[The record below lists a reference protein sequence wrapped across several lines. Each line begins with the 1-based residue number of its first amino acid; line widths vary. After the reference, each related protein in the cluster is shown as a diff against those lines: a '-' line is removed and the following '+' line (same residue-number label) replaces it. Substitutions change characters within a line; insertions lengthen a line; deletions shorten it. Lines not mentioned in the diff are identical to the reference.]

1 MQREKS
7 FTGSLFGFGGGVQ
20 REKSFSLTREKSFSA
35 SGLSREKSFS
45 LGGSALGRRAAA
57 PPIKETPAT
66 ITVLVSELTQKLK
79 DMDANCRA
87 ADTTDDVE
95 KFRVEA
101 LVVAVGELMLRVK
114 NVIFPPDLE
123 AKVGTS
129 GEDAAAAAAICTLT
143 EHIVTQNTVPLLL
156 LQLVN
161 LEFETRKL
169 VSTLF
174 VYLLRNDA
182 RFSSTYLEQHQQILG
197 QLVDCYNYSDAAL
210 PAGIMLR
217 ECIKVESMHKAFF
230 VGPDGALS
238 HCFKNLLEIHVHNL
252 NFDVASDAFETLQSV
267 LTTNKSL
274 VLSLFD
280 PEKDESSR
288 AR

>member
-7 FTGSLFGFGGGVQ
+7 FTGGLFASLSGGGVS
-20 REKSFSLTREKSFSA
+20 REKSFSLTREKS
-35 SGLSREKSFS
+35 GLLREKSFS
-45 LGGSALGRRAAA
+45 LGVSALGRRAAL
-57 PPIKETPAT
+57 PLIKETPDT
-66 ITVLVSELTQKLK
+66 IRTLITELTQSLK
-79 DMDANCRA
+79 EMDSTYRPAE
-87 ADTTDDVE
+87 TTDDME
-95 KFRVEA
+95 KARVEA
-101 LVVAVGELMLRVK
+101 LVVSVGELMFRAK
-114 NVIFPPDLE
+114 NVIFPPDVE
-123 AKVGTS
+123 GKEGTS
-129 GEDAAAAAAICTLT
+129 GEDAAAAAAIATLT
-143 EHIVTQNTVPLLL
+143 EEIIKQNTVPLLL

-174 VYLLRNDA
+174 VYLLRNESQ
-182 RFSSTYLEQHQQILG
+182 FSSTYLNQHQQILG
-197 QLVDCYNYSDAAL
+197 QLMDCYNYSDAAL

-217 ECIKVESMHKAFF
+217 ESIKVESMHRAFF

-252 NFDVASDAFETLQSV
+252 NFDVASDAFETLQYV

-280 PEKDESSR
+280 PEKEGCCK